1 MGPQRSIKLRLAG
14 GKKEGNICLPQ
25 EELTTTVCT
34 VVQTDKTSLGEDM
47 LPRAVAGDQLVGD
60 LPSMHEALVQPPAP
74 HKPGMG
80 VQACE
85 LALGDGEKKDYKFK
99 VIQGLDYS
107 RPCFRDSKKE
117 KGMRRGQRG
126 SISGKVAQHAILSW
140 YFGEGGHSH
149 PILHR
154 TSSLSSSSSSPAV
167 PASHWAPLR
176 KLSIHT
182 NYCNYCQPLP
192 PQEILMGSV
201 NVEIRVV

>member
-85 LALGDGEKKDYKFK
+85 LALGDEEKKDYKFK

-126 SISGKVAQHAILSW
+126 SLLAKLRSTPCSAGTLGRVDTATPFYTGL
-140 YFGEGGHSH
+140 
-149 PILHR
+149 PLCLH
-154 TSSLSSSSSSPAV
+154 LP
-167 PASHWAPLR
+167 PPL
-176 KLSIHT
+176 L
-182 NYCNYCQPLP
+182 CQPPTGLP
-192 PQEILMGSV
+192 
-201 NVEIRVV
+201 